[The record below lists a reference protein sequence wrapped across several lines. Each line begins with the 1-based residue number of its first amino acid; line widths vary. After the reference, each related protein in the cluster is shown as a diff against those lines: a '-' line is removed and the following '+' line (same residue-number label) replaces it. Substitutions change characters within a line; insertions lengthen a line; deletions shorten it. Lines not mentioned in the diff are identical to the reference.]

1 MHMHAY
7 SLVLNLVLAITG
19 SLNGLNYG
27 NGAGNV
33 LFVPLPPT
41 NEK

>member
-1 MHMHAY
+1 MHMNAY
-7 SLVLNLVLAITG
+7 LLVLNPVLEITG

-27 NGAGNV
+27 NGVGNV
-33 LFVPLPPT
+33 LFVPLPLT